1 MLPCSQSGDAD
12 LNPTKLWP
20 APEKGESGVAPVTSR
35 SEDAPIF
42 LIPDWLFPAGGEHGA
57 RRCRFSSVTELSR
70 QVRSKEVSPV
80 ELTELYL
87 VLSQALTDIE
97 KLGVRLEPIPL
108 PDYPYQEVFQMVRGA
123 EASVFHED
131 LILED
136 HLATLS
142 DDAPRSWKNLLPMAR
157 LTPAVLYLKAQQIR
171 TLMQADANRIL
182 QEVNVW
188 ITPAGGPARLVE
200 RPRSEPPAACLGA
213 QLR

>member
-1 MLPCSQSGDAD
+1 M
-12 LNPTKLWP
+12 
-20 APEKGESGVAPVTSR
+20 
-35 SEDAPIF
+35 
-42 LIPDWLFPAGGEHGA
+42 
-57 RRCRFSSVTELSR
+57 
-70 QVRSKEVSPV
+70 

-97 KLGVRLEPIPL
+97 KLGVRLEPIPV

-188 ITPAGGPARLVE
+188 ITPAGGPACLVE